1 MKVVAIDEFNTDPAV
16 HDLPAPEPGEG
27 QVVVDVQHSSVNG
40 MDLATRTG
48 MVQHMMPYEFPI
60 TLGRD
65 FSGTVASVGSG
76 VSDLAPGDPVFGM
89 LLSYPL
95 HEGTWAEQALVPASS
110 VAKRPEQLSASDA
123 GALGLAGG
131 AARSAVDALGL
142 AGGESVL
149 IVGATGGVG
158 AYAVQM
164 AKALGAT
171 VVATAGADQ
180 ADFVKGLGADQTVDH
195 TGDLAGAVRALYPN
209 GVDCVIHLVGD
220 PVAVADLLVPGGKLA
235 STLGAGPDAM
245 QGRDVLAIPVMTIPN
260 PEMLGALASAVAEGA
275 LRVPITR
282 SYSLDQTARALEDFG
297 AGSLGK
303 LAIAIS

>member
-1 MKVVAIDEFNTDPAV
+1 MKAVAIDQFDTDPAV
-16 HDLPAPEPGEG
+16 HDLPAPEPEEG
-27 QVVVDVQHSSVNG
+27 QIVVDVEHSSVNG
-40 MDLATRTG
+40 MDLATCNG

-60 TLGRD
+60 ILGRD
-65 FSGTVASVGSG
+65 FSGTVARVGPG
-76 VSDLAPGDPVFGM
+76 VTDLVRGDRVFGM

-95 HEGTWAEQALVPASS
+95 HEGTWAEQAVVPVSS
-110 VAKRPEQLSASDA
+110 AVKRPEQLSAPDA

-131 AARSAVDALGL
+131 AARSAVDALAL

-158 AYAVQM
+158 SYAVQM

-171 VVATAGADQ
+171 VVATAAADEVG
-180 ADFVKGLGADQTVDH
+180 FVTDLGADQTVDH

-209 GVDCVIHLVGD
+209 GVDCAIHLVGD
-220 PVAVADLLVPGGKLA
+220 PAAVADLLAPGGKLA
-235 STLGAGPDAM
+235 STLGAGPDAV

-260 PEMLGALASAVAEGA
+260 PELLGALASAVVEGV
-275 LRVPITR
+275 LRVPVTR
-282 SYSLDQTARALEDFG
+282 TYSLDQAQQALEQFG

-303 LAIAIS
+303 LAIAVS

>member
-1 MKVVAIDEFNTDPAV
+1 MKAVAIDEFNTEPTV
-16 HDLPAPEPGEG
+16 HDLPAPEAGEG
-27 QVVVDVQHSSVNG
+27 QIVVDVQYSSVNG
-40 MDLATRTG
+40 MDFATSNG

-76 VSDLAPGDPVFGM
+76 VTDLAPGDPVFGM

-95 HEGTWAEQALVPASS
+95 HEGTFAEQALVSVSS
-110 VAKRPEQLSASDA
+110 VARRPEQLDPQDA

-131 AARSAVDALGL
+131 AARAAVDALGL
-142 AGGESVL
+142 AGGETVL

-158 AYAVQM
+158 CYAIQM

-171 VVATAGADQ
+171 VVATAEAGQ

-195 TGDLAGAVRALYPN
+195 TGDLAAAVRGLYPK

-220 PVAVADLLVPGGKLA
+220 GPGLADLLVPGGKLA
-235 STLGAGPDAM
+235 STLGVGPDAVA
-245 QGRDVLAIPVMTIPN
+245 GRDVQATPVMTIPN
-260 PEMLGALASAVAEGA
+260 PELLDGLAAAVVRGD
-275 LRVPITR
+275 LRVPRTATYRI
-282 SYSLDQTARALEDFG
+282 DQVGQAVKDFG
-297 AGSLGK
+297 AGALGK
-303 LAIAIS
+303 LGVAI